1 MFWIK
6 NKSEKNT
13 LNTSIDCLVFVAL
26 GPENMANKTYW
37 GVQNL
42 APVMHMY
49 IYIYKSIYVLSECES
64 RSPDCQIH
72 VQHHGFHGFAARMI
86 RWYQMDRGR
95 RAWGSNLSVSDCRG
109 EKSGDQGPREPFFKQ
124 GIADSNSGRSGV
136 FLLTCTVVV
145 PAGLETSWSLSSGT
159 EHVVESVCRGVRLGA
174 HT

>member
-6 NKSEKNT
+6 NKSEKKHIEYFDW
-13 LNTSIDCLVFVAL
+13 LSGLCSL
-26 GPENMANKTYW
+26 GAWEY
-37 GVQNL
+37 GEQNIL
-42 APVMHMY
+42 GRAKFGTRDAYV
-49 IYIYKSIYVLSECES
+49 YIYKSIYVLSECES

>member
-1 MFWIK
+1 M
-6 NKSEKNT
+6 S
-13 LNTSIDCLVFVAL
+13 
-26 GPENMANKTYW
+26 
-37 GVQNL
+37 
-42 APVMHMY
+42 
-49 IYIYKSIYVLSECES
+49 SECES

-95 RAWGSNLSVSDCRG
+95 RAWGSNLSATAG
-109 EKSGDQGPREPFFKQ
+109 EKTVATRDPGNIFFKQ